1 MANDHLNAD
10 RLALLAVTG
19 GEEPAHLAGCARC
32 AAELEDL
39 KAVVAHLRALPEAPA
54 HLIDAAKEYYR
65 RRRRFETLVER
76 LSEDPRLRER
86 ARSSPEEVLR
96 ELGIDP
102 VPALIEALRETARPR
117 AGLAPRLAAKAFW
130 R

>member
-1 MANDHLNAD
+1 MANDHLTPD

-19 GEEPAHLAGCARC
+19 GREPAHLADCAIC
-32 AAELEDL
+32 GAELADL

-65 RRRRFETLVER
+65 RRQRFEKLVDR
-76 LSEDPRLRER
+76 LAEDPKLRER
-86 ARSSPEEVLR
+86 ASSHPEEVLR
-96 ELGIDP
+96 ELGLDP
-102 VPALIEALRETARPR
+102 VPALIEALRETARPQ